1 MSSDSGSAK
10 FEEHRAGRLTSLQSG
25 AEQLAAP
32 LPPLLVE
39 AERIAA
45 TVAQG
50 VHGRRRVGTGE
61 AFWQFRRYRAEDP
74 ASAVD
79 WRQSAKSQHL
89 FVRENE
95 WEAAESVWFWR
106 DASPSMNYRS
116 DFATQT
122 KVERSTL
129 LTLALASLLVRA
141 GERIAVLG
149 EPNAPATGRVAFRRI
164 AHTLSTKLEAPGDM
178 PAEQMLPRYAKV
190 VIISDCITPI
200 DAINNVVSQ
209 HSARGVSGHILQV
222 LDPVEEDLPFT
233 GRIRFEGIEDALG
246 LTFGRTENI
255 RTAYRDRLAAHRAA
269 ISDTCRRQGWTF
281 AMHRTDRSASAA
293 LLALYGALSV
303 KRSTIV
309 AAGAQ

>member
-1 MSSDSGSAK
+1 
-10 FEEHRAGRLTSLQSG
+10 LTSLQSD

-45 TVAQG
+45 TVVQG

-61 AFWQFRRYRAEDP
+61 AFWQFRRYGPEDP
-74 ASAVD
+74 ASAID

-116 DFATQT
+116 DLSKQT
-122 KVERSTL
+122 KVERATL
-129 LTLALASLLVRA
+129 LVLALASLLVRA
-141 GERIAVLG
+141 GERIALLG
-149 EPNAPATGRVAFRRI
+149 ESFPPASGRVPLRRI
-164 AHTLSTKLEAPGDM
+164 AHTLTTKIESAGDL
-178 PAEQMLPRYAKV
+178 PPETNLPRYAKV
-190 VIISDCITPI
+190 IVIVDCIAPI
-200 DAINNVVSQ
+200 DSIANFVTR
-209 HSARGVSGHILQV
+209 HSGRGVSGHILQV
-222 LDPVEEDLPFT
+222 LDPVEEDLPFS
-233 GRIRFEGIEDALG
+233 GRIRFEGIEDARD

-269 ISDTCRRQGWTF
+269 IADVTGRHGWTF
-281 AMHRTDRSASAA
+281 SMHRTDRSASAA

-303 KRSTIV
+303 KRSTMMPV
-309 AAGAQ
+309 GAL